1 MDDDALI
8 IDAVYRDQPGLA
20 STLALFGEHQYMDG
34 SLIAAGPMRDT
45 ERAVIAL
52 LQQGMELEEALKMCS
67 LYPAKVMGLETQL
80 GKIEK
85 GYKAKIVVLD
95 KNLELVKMVS

>member
-1 MDDDALI
+1 MSAGKRETCFNLHNKDDK
-8 IDAVYRDQPGLA
+8 Y
-20 STLALFGEHQYMDG
+20 E
-34 SLIAAGPMRDT
+34 AAG
-45 ERAVIAL
+45 VLSGSAL
-52 LQQGMELEEALKMCS
+52 TMLKALQNLISHVGMELEEALKMCS